1 MANVARG
8 HRITHGDCNR
18 SSHGSDHRAAIG
30 ERPRAADGIPYA
42 DLRRRPVPG
51 RARRRSRSPARRH
64 YDRGMKRRAAPFR
77 LPPLAQD
84 VLLGLFV
91 AVMQVQGTLAK
102 PEEVGSRPL
111 TDFGHL
117 GYVLLIVSGLVL
129 AMRRRWPAP
138 VFITTALVSLLYF
151 AIGFSDG
158 PGWIGLFV
166 ALYTLTAYGD
176 GRRSLMIAGVGV
188 TVLSTG
194 WLIAAADIE
203 PKAAI
208 GWVFFRIAASIMA
221 AALGESA
228 RSRRVI
234 AAEALERARQAER
247 TREEEA
253 RSRVDAERLRIARE
267 VHDTVA
273 HAIAIINVQAGVTA
287 YLLDKRPER
296 AREALVIIE
305 QTSAQALHEMRAI
318 LGVLRSPD
326 NGRVPHPGL
335 GQINELTTV
344 AREAGLDIKLE
355 VSSSAAPLPS
365 TVDTT
370 AYRILQESITN
381 VIRHVGPTRVT
392 VALDYGTDSLEV
404 RVANEDGQNAS
415 GDNTTDPEAR
425 AEHRAAIGS
434 SAEPGRGI
442 VGMRERCGLLGG
454 ELTAGPRPSG
464 GFEVRA
470 RLPLVPAGTAHQ

>member
-1 MANVARG
+1 
-8 HRITHGDCNR
+8 
-18 SSHGSDHRAAIG
+18 
-30 ERPRAADGIPYA
+30 
-42 DLRRRPVPG
+42 
-51 RARRRSRSPARRH
+51 
-64 YDRGMKRRAAPFR
+64 MKRRAAPFR
-77 LPPLAQD
+77 LPVLAQD

-111 TDFGHL
+111 SDLGHL
-117 GYVLLIVSGLVL
+117 GYVLLTVCGLVL
-129 AMRRRWPAP
+129 AVRRRWPVP
-138 VFITTALVSLLYF
+138 VFVTAALASLVYF
-151 AIGFSDG
+151 TIGFSDG

-176 GRRSLMIAGVGV
+176 GRRSLMIAYAGIA
-188 TVLSTG
+188 VLAVG

-203 PKAAI
+203 PAAAI
-208 GWVFFRIAASIMA
+208 GWVFFRIAASVMA
-221 AALGESA
+221 AALGESV

-234 AAEALERARQAER
+234 AAEAQERARQAER
-247 TREEEA
+247 SREEEA

-273 HAIAIINVQAGVTA
+273 HAVAIINVQAGVTA
-287 YLLDKRPER
+287 YLLDKRPEG
-296 AREALVIIE
+296 ARDALVIIE

-318 LGVLRSPD
+318 LGVLRSAD

-335 GQINELTTV
+335 GQIDELTAV
-344 AREAGLDIKLE
+344 AREAGLDVKVE
-355 VSSSAAPLPS
+355 VSSPATPLPS
-365 TVDTT
+365 AVDNT

-392 VALDYGTDSLEV
+392 VGLDYGTDALEV
-404 RVANEDGQNAS
+404 RVANEDGRDAS
-415 GDNTTDPEAR
+415 GGVAADPGAPGG
-425 AEHRAAIGS
+425 HGGVTGG

-454 ELTAGPRPSG
+454 ELTAGPRSCG

-470 RLPLVPAGTAHQ
+470 RLPLVPAQAVRP